1 MNRRRSREKQLET
14 EHDIIQKARRG
25 DRQAFGI
32 IVQKYMKHAYYIALG
47 LVGSEAAAMDL
58 SQEAF
63 VRAFY
68 ALKKFDP
75 DKKFFTWYY
84 QILKNLSFNYLRDDH
99 RHAASFSEIGETT
112 VNQLVDGSDDLSQQV
127 EQNELKEVLWKGIN
141 ALKPSD
147 REIIILK
154 DFQEMSYKEIAEFL
168 KCPVGTVMSRLY
180 NARKALK
187 EFMEGYYHE

>member
-1 MNRRRSREKQLET
+1 
-14 EHDIIQKARRG
+14 
-25 DRQAFGI
+25 
-32 IVQKYMKHAYYIALG
+32 MKHAYYIALG
-47 LVGSEAAAMDL
+47 LVGSHDAAMDL

-68 ALKKFDP
+68 SLENFNP
-75 DKKFFTWYY
+75 ERKFFTWYY
-84 QILKNLSFNYLRDDH
+84 QILKNLSFNYLRDHH
-99 RHAASFSEIGETT
+99 RRAASFSEIGETA
-112 VNQLVDGSDDLSQQV
+112 VSQLVDSSANLSQQV
-127 EQNELKEVLWKGIN
+127 EQNELKEILWRGIN
-141 ALKPSD
+141 TLKPPD

-154 DFQEMSYKEIAEFL
+154 DFQEMSYKEIAEIL

>member
-1 MNRRRSREKQLET
+1 MET
-14 EHDIIQKARRG
+14 EHDIIQKAQRG

-47 LVGSEAAAMDL
+47 LVGSHEAAMDL

-63 VRAFY
+63 VRAY
-68 ALKKFDP
+68 YSLKKFDP
-75 DKKFFTWYY
+75 ERKFFTWYY
-84 QILKNLSFNYLRDDH
+84 QILKNLSFNYLRDNH
-99 RHAASFSEIGETT
+99 RQAASFSEIGEAM
-112 VNQLVDGSDDLSQQV
+112 VSQFADSSNNLSQQV
-127 EQNELKEVLWKGIN
+127 EQNELHELLWKGIN
-141 ALKPSD
+141 ALKPPD

-154 DFQEMSYKEIAEFL
+154 DFQEMSYKEIAEIL

-187 EFMEGYYHE
+187 ELMEGYYHE

>member
-1 MNRRRSREKQLET
+1 MKLLEN
-14 EHDIIQKARRG
+14 EHDIIRKAQRG
-25 DRQAFGI
+25 DRQAYGI

-47 LVGSEAAAMDL
+47 LAGSHEAAMDL

-68 ALKKFDP
+68 SLKSFDP
-75 DKKFFTWYY
+75 ERKFFTWYY
-84 QILKNLSFNYLRDDH
+84 QILKNLAFNYLRDHH
-99 RHAASFSEIGETT
+99 RQAISFSEIGETN
-112 VNQLVDGSDDLSQQV
+112 VNQLADNSDNLSQQV
-127 EQNELKEVLWKGIN
+127 EQNELKEILWRGIN
-141 ALKPSD
+141 SLKPPD

-154 DFQEMSYKEIAEFL
+154 DFQEMSYKEIAEIL

-187 EFMEGYYHE
+187 ELMEGLYHE

>member
-1 MNRRRSREKQLET
+1 MNRRRSREKQLEAA
-14 EHDIIQKARRG
+14 HDIIQKAQRE

-47 LVGSEAAAMDL
+47 LVGSPDAAMDL

-68 ALKKFDP
+68 SLKKFDP
-75 DKKFFTWYY
+75 ERKFFTWYY
-84 QILKNLSFNYLRDDH
+84 QILKNLSFNYLRDHH
-99 RHAASFSEIGETT
+99 RQAASFSEIGETT
-112 VNQLVDGSDDLSQQV
+112 VNQLVDSTDNLAQQV
-127 EQNELKEVLWKGIN
+127 EQNELKEILWKGIN
-141 ALKPSD
+141 ALKPPD

-154 DFQEMSYKEIAEFL
+154 DFQEMSYKEIAEIL

-187 EFMEGYYHE
+187 ELMEGYYHE